1 MNSIT
6 KKEAAPIVIRIAMSL
21 VFLWFSWQQ
30 FSDATAWVG
39 LIPAWLT
46 NLTGMAATTIVK
58 LNATFELIFG
68 LALLAGYFT
77 RTVAILLALHLL
89 TIVID
94 LGYNGIAVRDVGL
107 MFAMVSVFL
116 YGADRWSLD
125 ARLAS
130 KKASA
135 EPQM

>member
-1 MNSIT
+1 MSIT
-6 KKEAAPIVIRIAMSL
+6 KKEAAPIVIRIAMAI
-21 VFLWFSWQQ
+21 VFLWFSSQQ
-30 FSDATAWVG
+30 FMDAEAWTR

-46 NLTGMAATTIVK
+46 SLTGMSATTVVT

-89 TIVID
+89 SIIIQ
-94 LGYNGIAVRDVGL
+94 LGYGGIAVRDFGL

-125 ARLAS
+125 TRLAS
-130 KKASA
+130 KKASV